1 MNPDHWKTAFF
12 IGKVSVPLGNSQSEM
27 YYWNK
32 DNFEGLEAIALSL
45 QESTD
50 VKEFSDYC
58 RLRAEG
64 LRKQAFEALT
74 RFLFQALNWEFE
86 KRRDFVN
93 WLLTAQYNNPKVHQL
108 IPHPLMKKLL
118 EPTLNEW
125 VQYQPESPIPHRWRG
140 VYFRELEELERALAL
155 DATDLVARSFAA
167 SRLLKDVEYDT
178 HHLSDGIFLGSE
190 EEAESLLEE
199 AFAHI
204 QGLPESENRSSLETS
219 YERLR
224 HLLDDWLEYKEAP
237 QGTFPEWCKS
247 RGRQHFWWKV
257 VYYKK

>member
-1 MNPDHWKTAFF
+1 
-12 IGKVSVPLGNSQSEM
+12 M

-32 DNFEGLEAIALSL
+32 DNFEGLEAIARSL

-50 VKEFSDYC
+50 VKDFSDYC

-64 LRKQAFEALT
+64 LRKQAFGALT

-86 KRRDFVN
+86 KRRDFVD
-93 WLLTAQYNNPKVHQL
+93 WLLTVQYNNPKIHQL
-108 IPHPLMKKLL
+108 IPHPLVKKLV

-125 VQYQPESPIPHRWRG
+125 MEYQPESPVPHRWRG
-140 VYFRELEELERALAL
+140 VYFREFRELERALAL
-155 DATDLVARSFAA
+155 DATDLVARSVAA

-178 HHLSDGIFLGSE
+178 HHLCDGLFLGSE
-190 EEAESLLEE
+190 KEAESLLEE

-204 QGLPESENRSSLETS
+204 QRLPESENRSTLETS

-224 HLLDDWLEYKEAP
+224 NLLDDWLEYKEAP
-237 QGTFPEWCKS
+237 QGTFPEWCES
-247 RGRQHFWWKV
+247 RGRQHFWWKA

>member
-1 MNPDHWKTAFF
+1 
-12 IGKVSVPLGNSQSEM
+12 M

-32 DNFEGLEAIALSL
+32 DNFEGLEAIASSL

-50 VKEFSDYC
+50 VKDFSDYC

-86 KRRDFVN
+86 KRRDFID
-93 WLLTAQYNNPKVHQL
+93 WLLTAQYNNPKIHQL
-108 IPHPLMKKLL
+108 IPHPLMEKLV
-118 EPTLNEW
+118 EPTLNRW
-125 VQYQPESPIPHRWRG
+125 MQCQPESPIPHRWRG
-140 VYFRELEELERALAL
+140 VYFREFKELERALAL
-155 DATDLVARSFAA
+155 DATDLVARSVAA

-178 HHLSDGIFLGSE
+178 HHLYDGLFLGSE

-204 QGLPESENRSSLETS
+204 QRLPESENRSSLEAS

-237 QGTFPEWCKS
+237 EGTFPEWCKS
-247 RGRQHFWWKV
+247 RVRQHLWWKA